1 MMEKEKKYLEELIL
15 IEEEISM
22 NKIKALELLE
32 TNTAKETKI
41 SEEIAEKQRAMLEE
55 NERYLKEKLEMNLFL
70 TKQRELSEKIELDTN
85 EKLRQLRM
93 QRSREDVSLVCTI
106 LPVCLTCRVIL
117 LMLLCMLLS
126 CLSFTTVYLC
136 MVDLLPFLSFHISRC
151 LFLFGQL
158 SFASPYLTSSNFNL
172 FRSSLFLSL
181 SLYSSSGYAMSQ
193 VS

>member
-1 MMEKEKKYLEELIL
+1 MEKEKKYLEELIL

-32 TNTAKETKI
+32 SNTAKETKI

-93 QRSREDVSLVCTI
+93 QRSREDVSPHLYQTVPTCVLLYDMLLRISLSFSSFSYLCFKPFHFCCLSCAFIITNIHSLHLI
-106 LPVCLTCRVIL
+106 LPHLIFIPSTL
-117 LMLLCMLLS
+117 
-126 CLSFTTVYLC
+126 
-136 MVDLLPFLSFHISRC
+136 
-151 LFLFGQL
+151 
-158 SFASPYLTSSNFNL
+158 
-172 FRSSLFLSL
+172 LSL
-181 SLYSSSGYAMSQ
+181 SLLVGTQ
-193 VS
+193 CR